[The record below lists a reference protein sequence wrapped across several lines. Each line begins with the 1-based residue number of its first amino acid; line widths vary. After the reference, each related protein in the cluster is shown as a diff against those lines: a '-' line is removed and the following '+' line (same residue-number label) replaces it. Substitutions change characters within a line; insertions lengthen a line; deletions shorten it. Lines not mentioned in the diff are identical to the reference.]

1 MLVYSKPCLL
11 LIFGL
16 IPLLLRSFR
25 SILKARF
32 LIWNNAV
39 FIFTIKCAKG
49 GPMMKQICRLDKT
62 NKRPYCLRKPC
73 SYKADGTCSGPV
85 TAVKEYYGLHSCPGD
100 PDPGETPRCGRYAEC
115 AYCRVG
121 HRRK

>member
-1 MLVYSKPCLL
+1 
-11 LIFGL
+11 
-16 IPLLLRSFR
+16 
-25 SILKARF
+25 
-32 LIWNNAV
+32 
-39 FIFTIKCAKG
+39 
-49 GPMMKQICRLDKT
+49 MKQICRLDKT

-85 TAVKEYYGLHSCPGD
+85 TAVKDYYGLHNCPGD